1 MHQASRQLGYTLEQ
15 ARHAALIWREEADT
29 PLATLESAAAALMR
43 CTSSRQSLSVL
54 AKPLVTKCAWYSKKT
69 VPAGLEC
76 HLEYQKTWI
85 LLDSIGP
92 Q

>member
-15 ARHAALIWREEADT
+15 AHH
-29 PLATLESAAAALMR
+29 AALMR